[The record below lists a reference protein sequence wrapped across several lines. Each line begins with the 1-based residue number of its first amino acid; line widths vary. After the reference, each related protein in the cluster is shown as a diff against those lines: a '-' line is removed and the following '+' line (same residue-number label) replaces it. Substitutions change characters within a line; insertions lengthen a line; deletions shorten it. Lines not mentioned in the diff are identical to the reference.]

1 MKTSKKTFDSQQT
14 YLYLQFTDI
23 LKFYEVLFVHIVTRF
38 VLSLRDIMLML
49 IFFCIFKKTLP
60 KLGSEKEL

>member
-49 IFFCIFKKTLP
+49 IFFCICKKTLP